1 MDSIETQ
8 VTKDILSE
16 LLEDKIRNLLNKQ
29 SDNSAEIVNLSQA
42 WMNLQKL
49 DYSPSPTIAYTHTSS
64 LDPTRGKVYG
74 GNVEPTPIAN
84 SKVTASSTSITNW

>member
-1 MDSIETQ
+1 MDSIEIK

-42 WMNLQKL
+42 
-49 DYSPSPTIAYTHTSS
+49 
-64 LDPTRGKVYG
+64 
-74 GNVEPTPIAN
+74 
-84 SKVTASSTSITNW
+84 

>member
-49 DYSPSPTIAYTHTSS
+49 DYFPSPTIAYTPMQFLDSMNTWITTCSKTSTI
-64 LDPTRGKVYG
+64 L
-74 GNVEPTPIAN
+74 
-84 SKVTASSTSITNW
+84 